1 MNAQMGKRPE
11 IVAGSWTEVSD
22 LSPETLDRNCRRAGF
37 FAVTMSALMMKIKVF
52 DVIVTAMKEDYV
64 VLDDK
69 MIFIAGFMFLAGVIL
84 LYGGKHAS
92 RQLNVNKRTGKLP
105 FGAWVFFSVTVF
117 GAIALDLFVQEAVR
131 VCLSGT
137 FSFL

>member
-1 MNAQMGKRPE
+1 MNAQMEKRPE
-11 IVAGSWTEVSD
+11 IVAGSWAEVSD
-22 LSPETLDRNCRRAGF
+22 LSPQMLDRNCRRAGF
-37 FAVTMSALMMKIKVF
+37 FAVIMSALMIKIKVF

-64 VLDDK
+64 LLDDK

-84 LYGGKHAS
+84 LYGGKHAA
-92 RQLNVNKRTGKLP
+92 RQLNINKQTGKLP
-105 FGAWVFFSVTVF
+105 VGAGVFFFVTVF
-117 GAIALDLFVQEAVR
+117 GALALDLFVQEAVR

>member
-1 MNAQMGKRPE
+1 MNAQMEKRSE
-11 IVAGSWTEVSD
+11 IVAGSWAEVSD
-22 LSPETLDRNCRRAGF
+22 LSPEMLDHNCRRAGF
-37 FAVTMSALMMKIKVF
+37 FAIAMSALMIKIKVF
-52 DVIVTAMKEDYV
+52 DVIVTAMKEDSV
-64 VLDDK
+64 VLDNQ

-84 LYGGKHAS
+84 LYGGKHAA
-92 RQLNVNKRTGKLP
+92 RQLNINKRTGKLP
-105 FGAWVFFSVTVF
+105 FGAGVFFTITVF